1 MIKKSNEFSKI
12 DLNINNF
19 ILLYGKNEGQK
30 NEFKN
35 LILKKIG
42 KTQNYDEREILA
54 NSNTFLENFSSSS
67 LFEKKKIIF
76 IKRATDRI
84 LKIIE
89 EIDSKNLD
97 DIIILNAENLD
108 KKSKLRSYF
117 EKSKKNI
124 CVAFYPDDQQT
135 LSKICINYFQKKSI
149 SISQS
154 NINIIVNKCA
164 GDRSILLNEL
174 NKIEFFVKKGKRI
187 NEENIIKLINL
198 SEDYSVSELID
209 NCLAKNK
216 NRTINILNENHFTN
230 EDCILITR
238 IFINK
243 AKKILKLST
252 EFEKNKNINLTI
264 SSAKPPIFW
273 KDKEITKQQI
283 VKWKPAKL
291 KRLIYK
297 INETELIIKKN
308 FNNSINLITNFILEQ
323 SSTDTNN

>member
-1 MIKKSNEFSKI
+1 MIKKSNEVEKI
-12 DLNINNF
+12 DLKINNF
-19 ILLYGKNEGQK
+19 ILLYGKNEGHK

-35 LILKKIG
+35 IILKNFGESK
-42 KTQNYDEREILA
+42 NYDEREILDNL
-54 NSNTFLENFSSSS
+54 NSFLESISSSS
-67 LFEKKKIIF
+67 LFESKKIIY
-76 IKRATDRI
+76 IKRATDKI
-84 LKIIE
+84 LNTIE
-89 EIDSKNLD
+89 EIETKNIE
-97 DIIILNAENLD
+97 DIIILNAANLD

-124 CVAFYPDDQQT
+124 CVAFYPDDQRT
-135 LSKICINYFQKKSI
+135 LSKICINYFQKKNI

-154 NINIIVNKCA
+154 NINIIVNKCG
-164 GDRSILLNEL
+164 GDRSILFNEL

-216 NRTINILNENHFTN
+216 NRTINILNENNFTN
-230 EDCILITR
+230 DDCVLITR

-283 VKWKPAKL
+283 LKWKPGKL

-323 SSTDTNN
+323 SSADTNN

>member
-1 MIKKSNEFSKI
+1 M
-12 DLNINNF
+12 
-19 ILLYGKNEGQK
+19 
-30 NEFKN
+30 
-35 LILKKIG
+35 
-42 KTQNYDEREILA
+42 
-54 NSNTFLENFSSSS
+54 
-67 LFEKKKIIF
+67 
-76 IKRATDRI
+76 
-84 LKIIE
+84 
-89 EIDSKNLD
+89 
-97 DIIILNAENLD
+97 
-108 KKSKLRSYF
+108 
-117 EKSKKNI
+117 
-124 CVAFYPDDQQT
+124 
-135 LSKICINYFQKKSI
+135 
-149 SISQS
+149 
-154 NINIIVNKCA
+154 
-164 GDRSILLNEL
+164 NEL

-216 NRTINILNENHFTN
+216 NRTINILNENNFTN
-230 EDCILITR
+230 DDCVLITR

-283 VKWKPAKL
+283 LKWKPGKL

-323 SSTDTNN
+323 LYQL